1 MSHST
6 RNQVPITAQRQLHV
20 VVPPLVDQQAIA
32 CVLGAL
38 DDKIELNRRLN
49 RALAGMVRAIF
60 QSWFVDFDPVRA
72 KAAGRA
78 PAGLSPE
85 IAALFPAA
93 FDDSALGPIPEG
105 WRTGSVLEIADLLS
119 GGTPT
124 TSEPSYWDGPI
135 PWASAKDVS
144 QCGEAFLLET
154 ERYITQAGL
163 DNSATQIIPALSSV
177 VVARGATTGRL
188 TMFGADIAMNQTCYA
203 LRSKSGTPRFLYQL
217 LIREMDALVHAAHG
231 SVFDTITTATFR
243 ASRVCLPDLP
253 IIQQFEKSV
262 RGIFDLILNTQQ
274 QSRTLAALRD
284 ALLPKLISGELRV
297 PDAERIVGRAT

>member
-1 MSHST
+1 
-6 RNQVPITAQRQLHV
+6 
-20 VVPPLVDQQAIA
+20 
-32 CVLGAL
+32 
-38 DDKIELNRRLN
+38 
-49 RALAGMVRAIF
+49 MVRAIF